1 MKKLLLFTVAIM
13 LATTFIEAQTADPE
27 LDYIKKAYS
36 KEKKAIVEEYMQL
49 DVQEGAKF
57 WPVYAAYETGR
68 EKLAQERIK
77 LIEEYANSGGNITAE
92 LADKLANGV
101 LDNNLALDKLNM
113 GSYKKMKKA
122 VGAQKAAKF
131 MQLETYLQTAWRS
144 VIQENIPLI
153 GELDKTQQK

>member
-1 MKKLLLFTVAIM
+1 MKKLLVLTAMVLFS
-13 LATTFIEAQTADPE
+13 TTIIKAQTADPE

-36 KEKKAIVEEYMQL
+36 REKKAIVEEYMQL

-57 WPVYAAYETGR
+57 WPVYAAYESGR

-77 LIEEYANSGGNITAE
+77 LIEEYANSGGNITSE

-101 LDNNLALDKLNM
+101 LANNLALDKLNM
-113 GSYKKMKKA
+113 EYYKKMKKA
-122 VGAQKAAKF
+122 TDAQKAAKF

-153 GELDKTQQK
+153 EELDKTQQK